1 MSDLKDR
8 IQAANTEV
16 VRRMTESR
24 PLWVDVRRAGD
35 VVPGLHRS
43 LILHAGPPIAWDR
56 MCPPQRHA
64 VCGAAVYE
72 GLAHS
77 LDEAGAMV
85 AAGDIGL
92 APCHDHCTVGSM
104 CGVTSF
110 SMPVLVVRN
119 ETFGTEAYCHLYEH
133 PDREKLSYG
142 AYSPRVH
149 DNLKW
154 LEEVLAP
161 ALQGAVRAS
170 GGLDVRSQ
178 IARSLTM
185 GDECHSRNFAG
196 TALLVT
202 ELGPHLAALATE
214 ARVRGAVMD
223 FLRRSTQ
230 FALHVVMA
238 ACKTV
243 ADAAAGVEYSTI
255 VTAMARNGVETGIR
269 VSGLGDQWFTGPAGE
284 ITGLYFSGY
293 GPADAQADLGDS
305 AITETVGLGAF
316 AHAASPAL
324 ALVKSPTAR
333 DALQFT
339 EQMRAITA
347 GENANFAIPYLDAR
361 GTPTGIDV
369 RLVVETG
376 MAPIIDT
383 AMADRRGRGQI
394 GVGNARAPMEA
405 FKQALRAF
413 AARYA

>member
-1 MSDLKDR
+1 
-8 IQAANTEV
+8 
-16 VRRMTESR
+16 
-24 PLWVDVRRAGD
+24 
-35 VVPGLHRS
+35 
-43 LILHAGPPIAWDR
+43 
-56 MCPPQRHA
+56 
-64 VCGAAVYE
+64 
-72 GLAHS
+72 
-77 LDEAGAMV
+77 
-85 AAGDIGL
+85 
-92 APCHDHCTVGSM
+92 M

-142 AYSPRVH
+142 AYSSRVH
-149 DNLKW
+149 DNLTW
-154 LEEVLAP
+154 LRDVLGP
-161 ALQGAVRAS
+161 ALGTAIRAS
-170 GGLDVRSQ
+170 GGLDVRSL

-196 TALLVT
+196 TAILVT
-202 ELGPHLAALATE
+202 ELGPHLAPLDIEPKIRAE
-214 ARVRGAVMD
+214 IMD
-223 FLRRSTQ
+223 FLRRCSQ

-238 ACKTV
+238 GCKTV

-269 VSGLGDQWFTGPAGE
+269 VSGLGDRWFTGPAGE
-284 ITGLYFSGY
+284 ITGLYFTGY
-293 GPADAQADLGDS
+293 RPEDGQADLGDS

-316 AHAASPAL
+316 AHAASPGL

-339 EQMRAITA
+339 EQMRPITV

-361 GTPTGIDV
+361 GTPTGIDI

-376 MAPIIDT
+376 TTPIMNT
-383 AMADRRGRGQI
+383 AAADRQGRGQI

-405 FKQALRAF
+405 FRQALRAF
-413 AARYA
+413 GARYA

>member
-1 MSDLKDR
+1 MSDLKSR
-8 IQAANTEV
+8 IQNANAEV

-35 VVPGLHRS
+35 VIPGLHRA
-43 LILHAGPPIAWDR
+43 LILHAGPPIPWDR
-56 MCPPQRHA
+56 MCAPQRSA

-72 GLAHS
+72 GLAPS
-77 LDEAGAMV
+77 VDEAAMMV
-85 AAGDIGL
+85 TAGSIAL
-92 APCHDHCTVGSM
+92 APCHEHRAVGSM

-142 AYSPRVH
+142 TYSPRVH
-149 DNLKW
+149 ENLKW
-154 LEEVLAP
+154 LEDVLAP
-161 ALQGAVRAS
+161 ALQGAIRGS
-170 GGLDVRSQ
+170 GGLDIRSL

-202 ELGPHLAALATE
+202 EIAPYLAVDGMEPQTRA
-214 ARVRGAVMD
+214 AVMD

-230 FALHVVMA
+230 FALHLVMA

-243 ADAAAGVEYSTI
+243 ADAAAGVEYSSI

-269 VSGLGDQWFTGPAGE
+269 VSGLGDRWFTGPAGE
-284 ITGLYFSGY
+284 IIGLFFAGY
-293 GPADAQADLGDS
+293 GPSDAQADLGDS

-324 ALVKSPTAR
+324 ALVKSPSAM
-333 DALQFT
+333 DALQYT
-339 EQMRAITA
+339 DQMRAITA
-347 GENANFAIPYLDAR
+347 GVNANFAIPYLDAR
-361 GTPTGIDV
+361 GTPTGIDI

-376 MAPIIDT
+376 TTPIINT
-383 AMADRRGRGQI
+383 AAADRRGRGQI
-394 GVGNARAPMEA
+394 GVGNARAPMDA
-405 FKQALRAF
+405 FRQALRAF
-413 AARYA
+413 GARYA